1 MSKKLFLDQ
10 IISSLSLNNFCNQ
23 YISNSNQ
30 IVIKFL
36 CCFLDLFFL
45 FIQVVKKVKHKKCEA
60 VI

>member
-23 YISNSNQ
+23 YIHTFSNSNQ
-30 IVIKFL
+30 TVIKFL
-36 CCFLDLFFL
+36 CCLALL
-45 FIQVVKKVKHKKCEA
+45 IQVVKKVKHKKCEA